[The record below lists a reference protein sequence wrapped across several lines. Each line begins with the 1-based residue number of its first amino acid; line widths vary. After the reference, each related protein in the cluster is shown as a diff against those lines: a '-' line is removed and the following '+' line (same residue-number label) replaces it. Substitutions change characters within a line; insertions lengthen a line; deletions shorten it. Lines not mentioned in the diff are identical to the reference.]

1 MNWTEAFDEL
11 PLIAILRG
19 ISPTE
24 AVRVATL
31 LVEAGF
37 RLMEVPLNSPDPLDS
52 IAKIRAALEGRV
64 LIGAGTVLNR
74 DSVVQASSAGS
85 QFIVA
90 PNTDA
95 DVIAATKDLDLISVP
110 AFSTPTEALV
120 AIKAGADLLKLFPAE
135 ANSPPVLRSMRA
147 VLPATIKILP
157 VGGITPSNMQ
167 PYRDAGAD
175 GFGIGSALYRPGK
188 FIDDIQASAASFI
201 TAWRGSTS

>member
-19 ISPTE
+19 ISPAE

-64 LIGAGTVLNR
+64 LIGAGTVLKR
-74 DSVVQASSAGS
+74 DSVVQASSAGA

-90 PNTDA
+90 PNADA
-95 DVIAATKDLDLISVP
+95 DVIAATKDLDLVSVP

-120 AIKAGADLLKLFPAE
+120 AIQAGADLLKLFPAE

-201 TAWRGSTS
+201 TAWRGSAS

>member
-19 ISPTE
+19 IPSTE

-31 LVEAGF
+31 LCEAGF
-37 RLMEVPLNSPDPLDS
+37 RLMEVPLNSPAPLDS
-52 IAKIRAALEGRV
+52 IAKIRAALEGRA

-74 DSVVQASSAGS
+74 DSVVQASSAGA

-120 AIKAGADLLKLFPAE
+120 AIKAGADMLKLFPAE

-175 GFGIGSALYRPGK
+175 GFGIGSALYRSGK
-188 FIDDIQASAASFI
+188 AIDDIQASAASFI
-201 TAWRGSTS
+201 TAWRGSAS

>member
-11 PLIAILRG
+11 PLVAILRG
-19 ISPTE
+19 IAPTE

-31 LVEAGF
+31 LCEAGF
-37 RLMEVPLNSPDPLDS
+37 KLMEVPLNSPDPLDS
-52 IAKIRAALEGRV
+52 IAKIRAALEGRA

-74 DSVVQASSAGS
+74 DSVVQASSAGA

-95 DVIAATKDLDLISVP
+95 DVIAATKDLDLVSVP

-201 TAWRGSTS
+201 TAWRGSVS

>member
-19 ISPTE
+19 ISSTE
-24 AVRVATL
+24 AVRVADI

-52 IAKIRAALEGRV
+52 IAKMRAALEGRA

-74 DSVVQASSAGS
+74 DSVVQASSAGA

-95 DVIAATKDLDLISVP
+95 DVIGATKDLDLISVP

-201 TAWRGSTS
+201 TAWRGSAS